1 MNDIDFRNAFELA
14 PIGLALSRGRLIAN
28 CNRELLAMFGAKR
41 EQVVGQSFKV
51 LYPSATD
58 YDHMMERIAASLS
71 PDGHYAGGRVMK
83 RLDTCDCEGLF
94 WCHIS
99 GQVISGNVL
108 SPVEI
113 ETAVSIWAFENMSEK
128 SRREAAPTRRERE
141 IALLLI
147 EGMTSK
153 VIGKRLNISPR
164 TVDVHRA
171 RLMHKYEAATTQE
184 LVRKL
189 LGA

>member
-1 MNDIDFRNAFELA
+1 MNDIDFRNAFEFA
-14 PIGLALSRGRLIAN
+14 PIGLALSHGRLIAD
-28 CNRELLAMFGAKR
+28 CNRELLAMFGGER

-58 YDHMMERIAASLS
+58 YEHMMERIAAGLT
-71 PDGHYAGGRVMK
+71 PDGHYSGGRVMK
-83 RLDTCDCEGLF
+83 RLDAREGEGLF
-94 WCHIS
+94 WCRIS

-108 SPVEI
+108 SPVEV
-113 ETAVSIWAFENMSEK
+113 EKAVSIWAFENMS
-128 SRREAAPTRRERE
+128 REAAPTPRERE

-147 EGMTSK
+147 EGLTSK
-153 VIGKRLNISPR
+153 LIGKRLNISPR

-171 RLMHKYEAATTQE
+171 RLMHKYEASTTQE